1 MDTII
6 AAPASCTVR
15 VVIHFLHA
23 EGQCAAEIH
32 RQLCSVYGDNVTS
45 DRIAEKIQG

>member
-6 AAPASCTVR
+6 AAPANCAVR
-15 VVIHFLHA
+15 VVIRFLNA

-32 RQLCSVYGDNVTS
+32 LRLCRVYGDNILS
-45 DRIAEKIQG
+45 DSV